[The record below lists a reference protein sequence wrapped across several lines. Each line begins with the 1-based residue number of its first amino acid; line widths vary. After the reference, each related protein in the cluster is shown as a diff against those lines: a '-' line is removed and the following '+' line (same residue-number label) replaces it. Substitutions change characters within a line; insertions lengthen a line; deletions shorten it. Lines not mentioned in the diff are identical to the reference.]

1 MRYPLLIEPEAE
13 FELEHAVNWYNAQ
26 RPGLGQEFLGSV
38 EEVFDRIR
46 KMPELHAITHRMARL
61 TLVKR
66 FPYVVCYIFNGEK
79 VYVIAV
85 FHGYRDPDVWK
96 ARVP

>member
-1 MRYPLLIEPEAE
+1 MPYPLIVEPEAE
-13 FELEHAVNWYNAQ
+13 FELEHAVKWYNDQ
-26 RPGLGQEFLGSV
+26 RPGLGQEFLQGV

-46 KMPELHAITHRMARL
+46 KMPELHAITLRTARL

-66 FPYVVCYIFNGEK
+66 FPYVVCYLFDDEK

-85 FHGYRDPDVWK
+85 FHGYRDPDAWRV
-96 ARVP
+96 RVP